1 MMQIDPAAAQQL
13 LAMQDNS
20 RIQNRDELLQDIIEN
35 GSTSDFGV
43 ILNQLLDDSSAAAA
57 ETDASVQPTVPGV
70 SWSDGL
76 LWQQLGEANASPVK
90 HVDEVS
96 KPAHSDSGSGK
107 STAYNDLIEQ
117 ASRKY
122 GVSESLIKAVIET
135 ESTFNP
141 NVVSSAGAKGL
152 MQLMDGTAQG
162 LGVSD
167 PFDPAQN
174 IDAGTKYLSYQLSRF
189 GGQENM
195 ALAAYNAG
203 PNRVL
208 KLGVS
213 TDAELMQQLDRLPA
227 ETRNYIRKIA
237 DARAKYE
244 G

>member
-1 MMQIDPAAAQQL
+1 MQIDPAAVQQL

-20 RIQNRDELLQDIIEN
+20 RIQNRDELIQDIIEN

-57 ETDASVQPTVPGV
+57 EIDASVQPTVPGV

-76 LWQQLGEANASPVK
+76 LWQQLGEVNTSLATQADGVSQPV
-90 HVDEVS
+90 
-96 KPAHSDSGSGK
+96 HSGTGR

-122 GVSESLIKAVIET
+122 GVSDSLIKAVIET

-213 TDAELMQQLDRLPA
+213 TDAELMQHLDQLPA